1 MDGKATEKFG
11 SACGENRVAGIFG
24 RLSVTI

>member
-11 SACGENRVAGIFG
+11 PACVENRVAGIFG
-24 RLSVTI
+24 RLSATI